1 MAIKLVDVI
10 KDYGKLRAVDHLNLE
25 LFKGEIFALVGPNG
39 AGKTTVLKMLLG
51 ILAPSAGEI
60 HVLGYTIPK
69 ERQKIRKAIGYLAQ
83 KRALY
88 DTLTARENIEF
99 FGAIKGMEKEVLKER
114 TDELLSILDLYEY
127 EKVLV
132 KHLSGGT
139 QQRVALACS
148 CVNSPQLLLLDEATV
163 GLDPVLRKDV
173 WAYLRSFNEKKNGL
187 IIITTHFLDE
197 AEYADRVGFMRQ
209 SQLIALDS
217 PDALKEETGSRTMEE
232 VFLKLVTEES

>member
-1 MAIKLVDVI
+1 VAIKLVDVI

-60 HVLGYTIPK
+60 HVLGYAIPK

-173 WAYLRSFNEKKNGL
+173 WAYLRSFNKKKKGL